1 MPSTAPAL
9 APRNFRNGCLRDLR
23 DEPLGI
29 ALRFAYNPYIAG
41 QKLRGG
47 RLAEE
52 STMMCVTG
60 PLTPRQLLDEVPEIL
75 QLLQASGIDRLLV
88 EYGSGCKVKPGQL
101 WQDIEIRPPE
111 LIAFLR
117 ASIEQGI
124 YSPGEADIML
134 LDRDWTFECLLCH
147 ESDIHLVSQDDAL
160 ITAAARR
167 WINKRYGGFLATA
180 NENWEPIC

>member
-1 MPSTAPAL
+1 
-9 APRNFRNGCLRDLR
+9 
-23 DEPLGI
+23 
-29 ALRFAYNPYIAG
+29 
-41 QKLRGG
+41 
-47 RLAEE
+47 
-52 STMMCVTG
+52 MMCVTG

-75 QLLQASGIDRLLV
+75 QLLRASGIDRLLV

-124 YSPGEADIML
+124 YSPGEADIVL

-167 WINKRYGGFLATA
+167 WMNKRYGGFLATA
-180 NENWEPIC
+180 NENWEPIW